1 MPEPRTGMRRW
12 IGHWPVIFVLLILVA
27 AAYWVL
33 TRRPDLVVRDSP
45 EFVEA
50 LRIWQP
56 AVVTHQNTPRAVK
69 RFLNRVR
76 YFAMRQRAPAPE
88 MTLGQRVRSNI
99 ARFLG
104 VAGED
109 APLAEAKGGIPE
121 HALVA
126 LAAIAEYREGIS
138 LAPLAGVEKSDGVL
152 SEVLA
157 RHRQRFDAS
166 EIDRRAAAFVS
177 MAGGVDVR

>member
-1 MPEPRTGMRRW
+1 MARW
-12 IGHWPVIFVLLILVA
+12 LGHWPIVFVVLLLVA

-45 EFVEA
+45 EFMEA

-56 AVVTHQNTPRAVK
+56 AVVARQNTPRAVK
-69 RFLNRVR
+69 RFLNKVR

-88 MTLGQRVRSNI
+88 WTLWQRIRSNV
-99 ARFLG
+99 ARLTG
-104 VAGED
+104 LASEA
-109 APLAEAKGGIPE
+109 APHAEAKGGIPE

-126 LAAIAEYREGIS
+126 LAAIAEYRGAVT
-138 LAPLAGVEKSDGVL
+138 LAPLAGAGKSDGVL
-152 SEVLA
+152 AEALA
-157 RHRQRFDAS
+157 RHRQKFDAA
-166 EIDRRAAAFVS
+166 EIERQAAAFVS